1 LKFKEKVSYLECDT
15 CSRRFAPGEVD
26 LTCPDCGPGRFID
39 RDKNGPCPDRFIGRD
54 KNGPCPGL
62 GTLTV
67 VYNYDEIGKILT
79 AGTLENRKEFSHWR
93 YLEILPVSARPE
105 KLHPRVG
112 WTPLYR
118 LPALGRRLGV
128 ENLWI
133 KDDGVNPSA
142 SFKDRASSVGV
153 ARAIEEGRSVI
164 TAASTGNA
172 ASSVALFA
180 ACAGLRAVI
189 FVPETAPEAK
199 VAQLLMF
206 GAEVLS
212 VRGTYDQAF
221 DLCLQTALDRGWYCR
236 NTAVNPYLGEGK
248 KTAALEICEQLGFD
262 PPDRVFVSVGDGCII
277 GGLWKGFC
285 DFKKLGLI
293 DRLPRLYGIQAGGS
307 APLVRAFEKGEKT
320 ATPLIEAKTCA
331 DSICVGQPRDHIKA
345 LRAVYESQGAMLAVE
360 DDEILEAMRRLA
372 REAGVFAEPAGAT
385 GFAGLCRLASQ
396 GEIGPGERV
405 VVLVTGN
412 GLKDVQTAI
421 SAVDRKPVPVDANI
435 QAVKSVLK

>member
-1 LKFKEKVSYLECDT
+1 LKFKEKVSHLECDT
-15 CSRRFAPGEVD
+15 CSRRFAPGEVE
-26 LTCPDCGPGRFID
+26 LTCPDCGPG
-39 RDKNGPCPDRFIGRD
+39 
-54 KNGPCPGL
+54 L

-67 VYNYDEIGKILT
+67 FYHYDEIKKLLT
-79 AGTLENRKEFSHWR
+79 PGALANNNEHSHWR
-93 YLEILPVSARPE
+93 YLDILPVSQRP
-105 KLHPRVG
+105 KSLHPRVG
-112 WTPLYR
+112 WTPLYH
-118 LPALGRRLGV
+118 LPGLGLG
-128 ENLWI
+128 NLWI
-133 KDDGVNPSA
+133 KDDGINPSA

-172 ASSVALFA
+172 ASSVSLFA
-180 ACAGLRAVI
+180 ACAGMRAVI
-189 FVPETAPEAK
+189 FVPETAPQAK
-199 VAQLLMF
+199 VAQLLIF

-221 DLCLQTALDRGWYCR
+221 DLCLQTALERGWYCR

-285 DFKKLGLI
+285 DFKRLGLI
-293 DRLPRLYGIQAGGS
+293 DRLPRLYGIQAAGS
-307 APLVRAFEKGEKT
+307 APLVRAFDSGEKI
-320 ATPLIEAKTCA
+320 ATPLEEATTCA

-345 LRAVYESQGAMLAVE
+345 LRAVYESRGAMLAVE
-360 DDEILEAMRRLA
+360 DEEIRAAMRSLA

-385 GFAGLCRLASQ
+385 GFAGLRKLASQ
-396 GEIGPGERV
+396 GEIDPAERV

-421 SAVDRKPVPVDANI
+421 SAVDRKPLPVDANVE
-435 QAVKSVLK
+435 AVRSVLT

>member
-1 LKFKEKVSYLECDT
+1 MKFKEKVSHLECDT
-15 CSRRFAPGEVD
+15 CARRFAPQEVE
-26 LTCPDCGPGRFID
+26 LTCPDCGPD
-39 RDKNGPCPDRFIGRD
+39 
-54 KNGPCPGL
+54 L

-67 VYNYDEIGKILT
+67 RYHYDKIKAVLT
-79 AGTLENRKEFSHWR
+79 PEALAGNREPSHWR
-93 YLEILPVSARPE
+93 YLDILPVSGRPE
-105 KLHPRVG
+105 SLHPRVG
-112 WTPLYR
+112 WTPLYH
-118 LPALGRRLGV
+118 LPKLGLG
-128 ENLWI
+128 NLWI

-153 ARAIEEGRSVI
+153 ARAVEEKRAVI

-172 ASSVALFA
+172 ASSVSLFA
-180 ACAGLRAVI
+180 ACAKMRAVI
-189 FVPETAPEAK
+189 FVPETAPQAK
-199 VAQLLMF
+199 VAQLLIF
-206 GAEVLS
+206 GAEVLA

-221 DLCLQTALDRGWYCR
+221 DLCLQTALERGWYCR

-293 DRLPRLYGIQAGGS
+293 DRLPRLYGVQAAGS
-307 APLVRAFEKGEKT
+307 APLVKAFEKGEKV
-320 ATPLIEAKTCA
+320 AAPLRQASTCA

-345 LRAVYESQGAMLAVE
+345 LRAVYESGGGMLAVE
-360 DDEILEAMRRLA
+360 DDEILAAMRDLA
-372 REAGVFAEPAGAT
+372 RRAGIFAEPAGAA
-385 GFAGLCRLASQ
+385 GFAGLCRLVSEGGIDPQ
-396 GEIGPGERV
+396 ERV

-421 SAVDRKPVPVDANI
+421 SAVDRKPVPVDANVE
-435 QAVKSVLK
+435 AVRSVLK

>member
-1 LKFKEKVSYLECDT
+1 V
-15 CSRRFAPGEVD
+15 PGEVE
-26 LTCPDCGPGRFID
+26 LTCPDCGP
-39 RDKNGPCPDRFIGRD
+39 N
-54 KNGPCPGL
+54 L

-67 VYNYDEIGKILT
+67 FYNYEEIKKILT
-79 AGTLENRKEFSHWR
+79 PGALADDREPSHWR
-93 YLEILPVSARPE
+93 YLDILPVSGRPE
-105 KLHPRVG
+105 SLHPRVG
-112 WTPLYR
+112 WTPLYH
-118 LPALGRRLGV
+118 LPKLGLG
-128 ENLWI
+128 NLWI

-153 ARAIEEGRSVI
+153 ARAVEEGRPVI

-172 ASSVALFA
+172 ASSVSLFA

-189 FVPETAPEAK
+189 FVPETAPQAK
-199 VAQLLMF
+199 VAQLLIF

-221 DLCLQTALDRGWYCR
+221 DLCLQTALERGWYCR

-248 KTAALEICEQLGFD
+248 KTAALEICEQLNFD

-285 DFKKLGLI
+285 DFKRLGLI
-293 DRLPRLYGIQAGGS
+293 DRLPRLFGVQAAGS
-307 APLVRAFEKGEKT
+307 APLVRAFEKGEKV
-320 ATPLIEAKTCA
+320 AAPLQEARTCA

-345 LRAVYESQGAMLAVE
+345 LRAVYESKGAMLAVE
-360 DDEILEAMRRLA
+360 DDEIRGAMRFLA
-372 REAGVFAEPAGAT
+372 RRAGIFAEPAGAT
-385 GFAGLCRLASQ
+385 GFAGLRRLVST
-396 GEIGPGERV
+396 GEIDPRERV

-421 SAVDRKPVPVDANI
+421 SAVDRKPLPVDANAG
-435 QAVKSVLK
+435 AVRSVLK

>member
-1 LKFKEKVSYLECDT
+1 LKFKEKVSHLECDG
-15 CSRRFAPGEVD
+15 CSRQYTPSEVE
-26 LTCPDCGPGRFID
+26 LTCPDCGP
-39 RDKNGPCPDRFIGRD
+39 N
-54 KNGPCPGL
+54 L

-67 VYNYDEIGKILT
+67 HYHYDRIRKVLT
-79 AGTLENRKEFSHWR
+79 AGVLKERREQSHWR
-93 YLEILPVSARPE
+93 YLEILPVSGRPHS
-105 KLHPRVG
+105 LHPRVG

-118 LPALGRRLGV
+118 LEELGRELGAGK
-128 ENLWI
+128 LWI
-133 KDDGVNPSA
+133 KDDGINPSA

-172 ASSVALFA
+172 ASSLSLFA
-180 ACAGLRAVI
+180 ACAGMRAVI

-199 VAQLLMF
+199 VAQLLIF
-206 GAEVLS
+206 GAEVLF

-221 DLCLQTALDRGWYCR
+221 DLCLQTALERGWYCR

-248 KTAALEICEQLGFD
+248 KTAALEICEQLEFD

-293 DRLPRLYGIQAGGS
+293 DRLPRLYGIQAAGS
-307 APLVRAFEKGEKT
+307 APLVQAFEKGEKT
-320 ATPLIEAKTCA
+320 ATPIAKVQTCA

-360 DDEILEAMRRLA
+360 DDEIRAAMRLLA
-372 REAGVFAEPAGAT
+372 RRAGIFAEPAGAA
-385 GFAGLCRLASQ
+385 GFAGLRRLASK
-396 GEIGPGERV
+396 GEIDPEERI

-421 SAVDRKPVPVDANI
+421 SAVDRKTLPVDANVE
-435 QAVKSVLK
+435 AVRSVLKR

>member
-1 LKFKEKVSYLECDT
+1 LKFKEKVSHLECDT
-15 CSRRFAPGEVD
+15 CSRRFTPGEVE
-26 LTCPDCGPGRFID
+26 LTCPDCGP
-39 RDKNGPCPDRFIGRD
+39 N
-54 KNGPCPGL
+54 L

-67 VYNYDEIGKILT
+67 FYHYDEIKKTLT
-79 AGTLENRKEFSHWR
+79 SGALAGNRENSHWR
-93 YLEILPVSARPE
+93 YLEILPVSERPE
-105 KLHPRVG
+105 SLHPRVG
-112 WTPLYR
+112 WTPLYH
-118 LPALGRRLGV
+118 LPRLGLG
-128 ENLWI
+128 NLWI

-172 ASSVALFA
+172 ASSVSLFA
-180 ACAGLRAVI
+180 ACAGMRAVI
-189 FVPETAPEAK
+189 FVPETAPQAK
-199 VAQLLMF
+199 VAQLLIF
-206 GAEVLS
+206 GAEVLA

-221 DLCLQTALDRGWYCR
+221 DLCLQTALERGWYCR

-277 GGLWKGFC
+277 GGLWKGFR
-285 DFKKLGLI
+285 DFERLGLI
-293 DRLPRLYGIQAGGS
+293 DRLPRLYGIQAAGS

-320 ATPLIEAKTCA
+320 AAPLAEASTCA

-345 LRAVYESQGAMLAVE
+345 LRAVYESRGAMLAVE
-360 DDEILEAMRRLA
+360 DDEIRTAMRRLA
-372 REAGVFAEPAGAT
+372 REAGVFAEPAGAA
-385 GFAGLCRLASQ
+385 GFAGLCRLAEK
-396 GEIGPGERV
+396 GEIDPSERV

-421 SAVDRKPVPVDANI
+421 SAVDSQPLPVDANV
-435 QAVKSVLK
+435 QAVKNVLK